1 MGKIKIFIASP
12 AEVAEER
19 DVITYVVAELGRTLG
34 TTFNVELEAIRWE
47 THAWPD
53 VGADGQDVI
62 NREIKNYDIFVG
74 VMWKKFGS
82 PTKRAESGTE
92 EEFQRAYD
100 FFKEHK
106 KPKIMFY
113 FCKRPFYSTRVNE
126 LKQFGKVVKFRQ
138 ALEKLGVLYWEYESL
153 IEFERRLREHLV
165 RQIIDVNSP
174 QKKDAHKSAT
184 NFNLTRRASPAY
196 PSTKSVFLS
205 YAHHD
210 RNRVREIATDLR
222 IAGINVWLDEDEL
235 LPGQDLQKTIEEA
248 IKRSDAILVFVSKN
262 TKEKNGYY
270 YEELKLVY
278 DNLKSGRNK
287 KIRIIP
293 VRLDPVEPDIILKK
307 YMWIDV
313 FSNEQMPELVKAIFK
328 D

>member
-1 MGKIKIFIASP
+1 
-12 AEVAEER
+12 
-19 DVITYVVAELGRTLG
+19 
-34 TTFNVELEAIRWE
+34 
-47 THAWPD
+47 
-53 VGADGQDVI
+53 
-62 NREIKNYDIFVG
+62 
-74 VMWKKFGS
+74 
-82 PTKRAESGTE
+82 
-92 EEFQRAYD
+92 
-100 FFKEHK
+100 
-106 KPKIMFY
+106 MFY
-113 FCKRPFYSTRVNE
+113 FCKRPFYSTRVSE

-174 QKKDAHKSAT
+174 PKKDANKSVT
-184 NFNLTRRASPAY
+184 NFNLIKRTSPAY
-196 PSTKSVFLS
+196 PPAKSVFLS

-235 LPGQDLQKTIEEA
+235 LPGQDLQKMIEEA

-262 TKEKNGYY
+262 TKEKSGYY

-278 DNLKSGRNK
+278 GNLKSGRNK

-293 VRLDPVEPDIILKK
+293 VRLDPVEPDVILKK
-307 YMWIDV
+307 YMWVDV
-313 FSNEQMPELVKAIFK
+313 FSNEQTSELVKAIFR
-328 D
+328 DCI